1 MANKPFFA
9 YLMHLSTHM
18 WMDENS
24 TSALWYPTNLYCENN
39 NVDIDVWDETVR
51 FLAEKKFDM
60 VLIDVGDGIKY
71 ESHPEISA
79 PDAWDKDFIKMKL
92 DEIRALGIE
101 PVPKLNFSAGHDTWM
116 KKYRRMVST
125 PAYYKMCSEI
135 IAEVCEIFGYPRLF
149 HLGLDEETAPIQA
162 NYECV
167 IIRNRDLWWH
177 DAYFL
182 FAECEK
188 HGARPWVWSDYMW
201 DHPDIFFD
209 KMPRSV
215 VQSNWYY
222 SEFRDF
228 SADMPRVKMK
238 IECYEKLDKLGYD
251 QVPTCSTVY
260 KALSP
265 HNTLAFCKEKLSDE
279 HLLGIMTA
287 PWYMTDDD
295 SRYALL
301 NDAHRFYKARK
312 RWYPETL

>member
-1 MANKPFFA
+1 MAIKPFFA
-9 YLMHLSTHM
+9 YLLHLSTHM

-24 TSALWYPTNLYCENN
+24 TSSHWYPTDLFSENN
-39 NVDIDVWDETVR
+39 NVDLDVWDETVR

-79 PDAWDKDFIKMKL
+79 PDARDKDFMKKKL
-92 DEIRALGIE
+92 DEIRKLGIE

-116 KKYRRMVST
+116 KEYRRMVST

-167 IIRNRDLWWH
+167 VIRNRDLWWH

-209 KMPRSV
+209 RMPRSV

-251 QVPTCSTVY
+251 RVQP
-260 KALSP
+260 
-265 HNTLAFCKEKLSDE
+265 
-279 HLLGIMTA
+279 A
-287 PWYMTDDD
+287 PPYIK
-295 SRYALL
+295 
-301 NDAHRFYKARK
+301 H
-312 RWYPETL
+312 